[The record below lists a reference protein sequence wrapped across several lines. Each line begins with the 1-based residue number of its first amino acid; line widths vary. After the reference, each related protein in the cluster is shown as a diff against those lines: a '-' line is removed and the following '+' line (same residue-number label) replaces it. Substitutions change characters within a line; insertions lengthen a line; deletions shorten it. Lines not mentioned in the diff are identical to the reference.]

1 MPPVDVVIDDVL
13 IAIGAALMVVNI
25 RRYLQFMGRS
35 RNILEEDSHLML
47 WRNAGLCLLVFFLI
61 GYVVSIFYT
70 SSGIV
75 LALVLFF
82 GSVYV
87 FAALSLMMKLVDTSQ
102 RMMSSAVDE
111 AREVD
116 AKTGLLNSK
125 GFASAARHY
134 LQKHPDKGFLL
145 VRWDIDQ
152 FKLVNEIYGY
162 DRGDQVLAIIG
173 SACKDA
179 IKTAR
184 VNGYLSA
191 DHFVALIPD
200 DAVAV
205 KKTAQEISG
214 MLAGI
219 DAPLHLYM
227 SMGVYRLD
235 GPDEDITQACDYA
248 LLALHAAKTDSSSV
262 AWYDPAM
269 SADLLERQRLRE
281 QMEPALESGQFEV
294 WYQPQIDYAAG
305 EVVGAEALVRWRDPE
320 RGIVPSMKFIP
331 LFEENGFITR
341 LDEYVWDQACRAMRS
356 WIDEGN
362 DPMPLSVNI
371 SRRDILARNLYEEFT
386 GLVARYGLDPSLL
399 HLEITETLF
408 ISDPED
414 MNRLVERLQAAGF
427 HVELDDFGSGYS
439 SLNTLKDMMVDTIKL
454 DMKFLQGGRNENRR
468 SRILSAVVRMADTL
482 GISTIAEGVE
492 TREQADFL
500 ESLGCHKLQG
510 YYFAKPMPE
519 SDYRRMLRAHVLRAE
534 DIPSA

>member
-13 IAIGAALMVVNI
+13 IALGAALMVVNI
-25 RRYLQFMGRS
+25 RRYLRFMGRS

-61 GYVVSIFYT
+61 GYVVSIFYA

-102 RMMSSAVDE
+102 HMMSDAVDE

-116 AKTGLLNSK
+116 AKTGLLNSR
-125 GFASAARHY
+125 GFANAVRHY
-134 LQKHPDKGFLL
+134 LRKHLGESFLL

-162 DRGDQVLAIIG
+162 SRGDQALAEIG
-173 SACKDA
+173 TACKGA
-179 IKTAR
+179 IRTAC

-200 DAVAV
+200 NAVAV

-235 GPDEDITQACDYA
+235 DPDEDITQACDYA
-248 LLALHAAKTDSSSV
+248 LLALHAAKTDPSSV

-305 EVVGAEALVRWRDPE
+305 EIVGAEALVRWRDPE
-320 RGIVPSMKFIP
+320 RGIVPPMKFIP

-341 LDEYVWDQACRAMRS
+341 LDEYVWDQACQAMRS

-371 SRRDILARNLYEEFT
+371 SRRDILARDLYEEFID
-386 GLVARYGLDPSLL
+386 LVARYGLNPSLL

-500 ESLGCHKLQG
+500 GSLGCHKLQG

-519 SDYRRMLRAHVLRAE
+519 ADYRRMLRAHALRAE